1 MFIRGERHGV
11 CLHNAMLLSP
21 TSSFSCST
29 SDECSAIAYS
39 SFLFQHFAGGFLL
52 SLIRTNRRGVIHHVR
67 ILGKMGWERKGDNKL
82 MSPANNHAVFYARC
96 VAGGTCSI
104 TPLRENGTC
113 SITPLQFAKHEEANR
128 LLKDHWTVANATS
141 CPPTNLS
148 RYLHRHH
155 RQNR

>member
-1 MFIRGERHGV
+1 MHIGGEKHAV
-11 CLHNAMLLSP
+11 CHHKAMLLSP
-21 TSSFSCST
+21 ISRFSCSA
-29 SDECSAIAYS
+29 SEVCSAFAYF
-39 SFLFQHFAGGFLL
+39 SFLFQHFTGGFLL
-52 SLIRTNRRGVIHHVR
+52 SLMRTNRRGVIHHVR
-67 ILGKMGWERKGDNKL
+67 ILGKMGWERKGDDKL

-148 RYLHRHH
+148 RYPHRHH
-155 RQNR
+155 RQNQ